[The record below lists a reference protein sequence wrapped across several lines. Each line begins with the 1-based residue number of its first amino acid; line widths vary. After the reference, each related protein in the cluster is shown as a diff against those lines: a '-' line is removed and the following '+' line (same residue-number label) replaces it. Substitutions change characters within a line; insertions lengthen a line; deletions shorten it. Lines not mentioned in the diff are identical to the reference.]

1 MQGKL
6 CFCGS
11 RQRRAASGVS
21 IRSPCSGRRSRFL
34 ENYKIEVDVEFS
46 ACKSFFEVLWLLEAT
61 LLPCVT
67 VPLVPQ
73 ARGGCVLLPGVSK
86 ISDSGDFTD

>member
-1 MQGKL
+1 MFLWLQAKEK
-6 CFCGS
+6 
-11 RQRRAASGVS
+11 
-21 IRSPCSGRRSRFL
+21 RRSRFL

-67 VPLVPQ
+67 VRLVPQ

-86 ISDSGDFTD
+86 IYDSGDFTD